1 MKNLAKRG
9 GFIWVMLSIVPIAI
23 LVRVVGNLLYLRDNT
38 IMVLQ
43 LMGLALQLY
52 SFFMV
57 IRYRKLIFNY
67 ENN

>member
-23 LVRVVGNLLYLRDNT
+23 LVRVVGNLLYLGDNT

>member
-1 MKNLAKRG
+1 MKKLAKRG